1 MENKEGKRKEAI
13 SKMKMDEKEYYNN
26 VEKAKAVFEKK
37 SDIQSMMIR
46 ELTII
51 CKPLKRKQDG
61 KMPTK
66 KVELIQKYN
75 EWKGRPVPSF
85 DVSEYETNVDEDN
98 TTSIDNKINTVEI

>member
-1 MENKEGKRKEAI
+1 
-13 SKMKMDEKEYYNN
+13 MKKDEKEYYNYI
-26 VEKAKAVFEKK
+26 EKAKAVFEKK
-37 SDIQSMMIR
+37 SVIQSITIQ

-51 CKPLKRKQDG
+51 CKPLKRKQDN
-61 KMPTK
+61 KLPTQ